1 MPSAYNVL
9 NETWDEVAA
18 RIVAATGRIVIS
30 SKTPLKTGQVIR
42 EFATIGCI
50 ESMAEHPLVVVGE
63 ATAEDWIRQIEVISP
78 LCNRSFS
85 ATWRFYFVET
95 D

>member
-9 NETWDEVAA
+9 DETWEEVAA
-18 RIVAATGRIVIS
+18 RIIAATGCMVMS
-30 SKTPLKTGQVIR
+30 SKTPLKMGEIIR
-42 EFATIGCI
+42 GVATVGCI
-50 ESMAEHPLVVVGE
+50 ESMAEQPLIVVGE
-63 ATAEDWIRQIEVISP
+63 ATAEDWIRQVEVISP
-78 LCNRSFS
+78 LCNRSFP

>member
-1 MPSAYNVL
+1 MASAYNVL
-9 NETWDEVAA
+9 DETWDEVAA
-18 RIVAATGRIVIS
+18 RIIAATGRMVIY
-30 SKTPLKTGQVIR
+30 SKTPLKMGEIIR
-42 EFATIGCI
+42 EFATPGCI
-50 ESMAEHPLVVVGE
+50 ESIAEHPLVVVGE